1 MALIKMSNFQVL
13 EDPIIRDIPGYE
25 DLYQISEFGEV
36 YNKKN
41 GRELMGWI
49 DSKGY
54 RTVDLTNESGRLK
67 LRVHRILAELFIP
80 NPKNK
85 SHIDHINNNKSDN
98 RLCNLRW
105 ATPSENNT
113 NRLKLKNNTSG
124 YTGVSVI
131 NDGGYNYWLAIIEKN
146 KSKITKCFP
155 FTDQGLLDAATWY
168 NDMKNKLHTFD

>member
-1 MALIKMSNFQVL
+1 MSNFQVL

-25 DLYQISEFGEV
+25 DVYQISEFGEV
-36 YNKKN
+36 YNKKS
-41 GRELMGWI
+41 GREVKRYI
-49 DSKGY
+49 NKGY
-54 RTVDLTNESGRLK
+54 EVVSLYSKYGNK
-67 LRVHRILAELFIP
+67 QQKVHRILAELFIP